1 MGRPGPRV
9 SRHDADV
16 ELRRCRA
23 QGLPGRPPA
32 LTEGLQHVFRR
43 ETRALGYEGLRFHDL
58 RHTHI
63 THLLHA
69 GVNVKDVSA
78 RVGHASAAMT
88 LDDTRTFS
96 LGSQEAA
103 VKALDGLLG

>member
-1 MGRPGPRV
+1 M
-9 SRHDADV
+9 
-16 ELRRCRA
+16 
-23 QGLPGRPPA
+23 
-32 LTEGLQHVFRR
+32 
-43 ETRALGYEGLRFHDL
+43 RALGYEGLRFHDL

-88 LDDTRTFS
+88 LDRYAH
-96 LGSQEAA
+96 LLPGSQEAA